1 MAGTDGQAGGP
12 WSHLPGTPIASG
24 LAVVLGVALLALI
37 ALRHFFGNIRVEAGT
52 R

>member
-1 MAGTDGQAGGP
+1 VAGSQESGGA
-12 WSHLPGTPIASG
+12 WSHLPGTPITVS
-24 LAVVLGVALLALI
+24 LAVILLLALLILI